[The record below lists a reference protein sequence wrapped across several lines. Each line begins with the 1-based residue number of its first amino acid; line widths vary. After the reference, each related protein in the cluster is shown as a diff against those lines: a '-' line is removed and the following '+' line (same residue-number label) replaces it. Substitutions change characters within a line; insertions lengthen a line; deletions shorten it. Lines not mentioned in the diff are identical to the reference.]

1 MSKWAMSKWANEQM
15 SKFPTLPISD
25 ISIKMYLYY
34 WRLTTLSWAC
44 FVGTTTQQHFGEN
57 LPNFLQ
63 EPDEARYYQDGE
75 QEGDG
80 EGEVIK
86 GVRTNLIV
94 SQDRRQRQSDDFRN
108 WWTAVEAHQTSIPS
122 YMGSNPDIPYL
133 DIVLAQSIKHMMFR
147 GLQAPETLRMLK

>member
-1 MSKWAMSKWANEQM
+1 M
-15 SKFPTLPISD
+15 
-25 ISIKMYLYY
+25 
-34 WRLTTLSWAC
+34 
-44 FVGTTTQQHFGEN
+44 
-57 LPNFLQ
+57 PNFLQ

-133 DIVLAQSIKHMMFR
+133 DIVLAQPIKYMMFR
-147 GLQAPETLRMLK
+147 GLQAPET

>member
-1 MSKWAMSKWANEQM
+1 M
-15 SKFPTLPISD
+15 
-25 ISIKMYLYY
+25 
-34 WRLTTLSWAC
+34 
-44 FVGTTTQQHFGEN
+44 GTSTQQHFGEN